1 MGRVVFVNGREM
13 VLENAA
19 VAQAVEV
26 EPGVFS
32 VLVDGRSSQV
42 RIASERDGFTVDV
55 LGRRFKTEV
64 RDPRN
69 TSLRPR
75 AALGGG
81 LQTVSA
87 SMPGRVVRVLVEEN
101 QLIEAGQ
108 GLIVVEAMK
117 MQNEMKA
124 SKPGRVVK
132 VYPKDG
138 DTVAAGDVL
147 ITIE

>member
-1 MGRVVFVNGREM
+1 MASLVFVNNRET
-13 VLENAA
+13 VLPAA
-19 VAQAVEV
+19 DLTDAVEV

-32 VLVDGRSSQV
+32 VLMDGRSSQV
-42 RIASERDGFTVDV
+42 RIATERDGFTVDV
-55 LGRRFKTEV
+55 EGRRLKTEV

-69 TSLRPR
+69 TSLRSR
-75 AALGGG
+75 AALAGG

-101 QLIEAGQ
+101 QSVEAGQ

-124 SKPGRVVK
+124 SKAGRVVK
-132 VYPKDG
+132 VQTNDG